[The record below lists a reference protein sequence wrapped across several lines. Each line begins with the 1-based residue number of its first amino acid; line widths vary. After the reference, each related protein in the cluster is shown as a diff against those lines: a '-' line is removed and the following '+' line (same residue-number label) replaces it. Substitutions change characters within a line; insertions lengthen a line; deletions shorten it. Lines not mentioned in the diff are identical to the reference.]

1 MYNDR
6 VRPEVTVHPI
16 DFPIPEVKQA
26 TLRKVFL
33 VLGTDKIVSRS
44 ALETSNGNV
53 YEIGRV
59 LKDAIY
65 GHVYHAILLYHQ
77 PNAANVDSM
86 NGSNGSD
93 SYYCRANPLQQVA
106 IKAYSKERIREY
118 RGRTQENPIK
128 ELSSMQYLGDHPNI
142 MCQIECV
149 EDRENIYS
157 IMPFCDGGELYD
169 IIESKGAMTEPVARY
184 YFIQILQAVL
194 YLQYKGVAHRD
205 MSLEN
210 IMFDSVGKCFIID
223 FGMCL
228 RIPLPTVT
236 AVQPTNDPH
245 NRELNELNR
254 VFYQQCQVLMN
265 YHRAS
270 TGPSQ
275 VPIGV
280 DGIPPPPPPPEESED
295 GMTIDTHVGTTM
307 TGTINNAQHSSTH
320 LDSQA
325 SASQSPIPLVDFNS
339 LLMNISAIITIKIPH
354 QGVCGKRNYI
364 SPEVIENT
372 PYFEPF
378 NVDIWALGVIL
389 FIMLTGVPP
398 VDTASSLDQRYRL
411 ICAGF
416 LSNMLDQ
423 WNIHL
428 SYHAIDLLKK
438 ILRPVPTD
446 RLTIH
451 EIMKHPWVLNQM

>member
-1 MYNDR
+1 
-6 VRPEVTVHPI
+6 
-16 DFPIPEVKQA
+16 
-26 TLRKVFL
+26 
-33 VLGTDKIVSRS
+33 
-44 ALETSNGNV
+44 
-53 YEIGRV
+53 
-59 LKDAIY
+59 
-65 GHVYHAILLYHQ
+65 
-77 PNAANVDSM
+77 
-86 NGSNGSD
+86 
-93 SYYCRANPLQQVA
+93 
-106 IKAYSKERIREY
+106 
-118 RGRTQENPIK
+118 
-128 ELSSMQYLGDHPNI
+128 MQYLGDHPNI

-149 EDRENIYS
+149 EDRDNIYS

-210 IMFDSVGKCFIID
+210 IMFDSVGKCFVID

-228 RIPLPTVT
+228 RIPLPTVG
-236 AVQPTNDPH
+236 VVSPNDP
-245 NRELNELNR
+245 NSGELVELNR
-254 VFYQQCQVLMN
+254 IFQQQCQLLMN
-265 YHRAS
+265 YQTNTVS
-270 TGPSQ
+270 PVSPQ
-275 VPIGV
+275 GV
-280 DGIPPPPPPPEESED
+280 EEVIPPPPPEED
-295 GMTIDTHVGTTM
+295 AMMIDTDSHPPTATATTSAP
-307 TGTINNAQHSSTH
+307 NSSTQQPQPQPP
-320 LDSQA
+320 L
-325 SASQSPIPLVDFNS
+325 SPVPLADMNA
-339 LLMNISAIITIKIPH
+339 LLMNISAIITIKIPQ

-364 SPEVIENT
+364 SPEVLENT

-398 VDTASSLDQRYRL
+398 VDTASALDQRYRL

-416 LSNMLDQ
+416 LSNMLEQ

-428 SYHAIDLLKK
+428 SLLAVDLLKR

-451 EIMKHPWVLNQM
+451 EILKHPWVLNQVVQ